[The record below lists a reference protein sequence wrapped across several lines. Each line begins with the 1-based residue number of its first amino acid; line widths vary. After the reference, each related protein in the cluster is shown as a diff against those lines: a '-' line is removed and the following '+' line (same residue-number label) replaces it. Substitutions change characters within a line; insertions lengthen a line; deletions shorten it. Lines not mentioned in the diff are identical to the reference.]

1 MFIKRVLFAALPILL
16 LLPAAAYAQE
26 NPKAEISGAYS
37 LFHATDYVPTG
48 GLNLG
53 SFDNMNLH
61 GWNGSVVGNITSW
74 LGVEGDMSGYY
85 ASPSFGPITIPFA
98 DVQFHSLMGGPKFA
112 YRGSPSL
119 TPYAH
124 FLVGGAHASAGMFGF
139 SLGENSLAAAIG
151 GGLDIRLNDRIAV
164 RAVQA
169 DYLMTRFAEY
179 RQNNIRLSA
188 GIVIRF

>member
-74 LGVEGDMSGYY
+74 LGVEGDMSVYY
-85 ASPSFGPITIPFA
+85 GSPSFGPITIPFA
-98 DVQFHSLMGGPKFA
+98 DVQFHSLMGGLSLHIEGARHSRPMLISWSVA
-112 YRGSPSL
+112 PTLVPGCSGS
-119 TPYAH
+119 
-124 FLVGGAHASAGMFGF
+124 ASAKTR
-139 SLGENSLAAAIG
+139 SLRQSG
-151 GGLDIRLNDRIAV
+151 
-164 RAVQA
+164 A
-169 DYLMTRFAEY
+169 DWTSGLMTGLLCAPCRP
-179 RQNNIRLSA
+179 I
-188 GIVIRF
+188 I